1 MTGRT
6 TLIIA
11 HRLSTISLADRV
23 AVRRGR
29 TRRSRRARTQELLAT
44 EPRYVEILAQT
55 EQEVDA
61 PVAGSGNGNGRADR
75 NGDRRLIE
83 HEVAVDVAESRHLDE
98 DIGIDIGQPTPYDDR
113 REGVD

>member
-23 AVRRGR
+23 AVVEDGR
-29 TRRSRRARTQELLAT
+29 VIAEGTHNELLAT

-55 EQEVDA
+55 EQDVDDPLV
-61 PVAGSGNGNGRADR
+61 PVADGNGHAT
-75 NGDRRLIE
+75 RRLLD

-98 DIGIDIGQPTPYDDR
+98 GVGIDISQPQRYDDR
-113 REGVD
+113 PSVEGLD